1 LRAVDF
7 PALDRPATQGLDLAR
22 GRILIAGAG
31 IGGIVAALALLQRGF
46 EVALYEQAAELRE
59 LGAGVQ
65 ISPNGSRV
73 LCALGLQPA
82 LEAIASVPT
91 AKDMRLFNTGE
102 AWRVQ
107 DLGANAITRYGSP
120 YWLVHRADFHHV
132 LVEALAERAPGA
144 VHVGARCT
152 GFAQDAT
159 GVTLRLESGEQA
171 RGDALIGADGVHS
184 CIRETLFGGSHPS
197 FTGYM
202 AWRAVVPMERLPERL
217 RQQHGMTW
225 IGPYGHVVTYPL
237 RRGELLNFV
246 TAIERDD
253 WRIESW
259 SEAGTVEECRRDF
272 ARWHED
278 VLSIVDAMDVPY
290 KWAMLGR
297 EPMQHWSAGRVSL
310 LGDACHPTLPFLAQ
324 GANMAIEDG
333 MILARCLDADADIAT
348 ALRRYEAARLD
359 RTSRIVRGS
368 LENVSRY
375 HNPQLADPV
384 QARDFM
390 AREFAPRAMGA
401 RYDWLYEYDALNVPI

>member
-1 LRAVDF
+1 
-7 PALDRPATQGLDLAR
+7 
-22 GRILIAGAG
+22 
-31 IGGIVAALALLQRGF
+31 
-46 EVALYEQAAELRE
+46 
-59 LGAGVQ
+59 
-65 ISPNGSRV
+65 
-73 LCALGLQPA
+73 
-82 LEAIASVPT
+82 
-91 AKDMRLFNTGE
+91 MRLFNTGE

-107 DLGANAITRYGSP
+107 DLGASAVTRYGSP
-120 YWLVHRADFHHV
+120 YWLVHRGDFHHV

-144 VHVGARCT
+144 VRVGARCV
-152 GFAQDAT
+152 GFEQDAA
-159 GVTLRLESGEQA
+159 GVTLQLENGERV

-184 CIRETLFGGSHPS
+184 QVRETLFGGSHPS
-197 FTGYM
+197 FTGFM
-202 AWRAVVPMERLPERL
+202 AWRAVVPMQRLPARL

-278 VLSIVDAMDVPY
+278 VLAIVDAMDVPY

-297 EPMQHWSAGRVSL
+297 EPMHRWSVGRVIL

-333 MILARCLDADADIAT
+333 MILARCLDDDNDIPA
-348 ALRRYEAARLD
+348 ALRRYEAARLE

-384 QARDFM
+384 QAREFM
-390 AREFAPRAMGA
+390 AREFAPRAIGA
-401 RYDWLYEYDALNVPI
+401 RYDWLYEYDALTVPI

>member
-1 LRAVDF
+1 LGK
-7 PALDRPATQGLDLAR
+7 P
-22 GRILIAGAG
+22 RILIAGAG

-73 LCALGLQPA
+73 LRELGLLSAMQ
-82 LEAIASVPT
+82 AIASVPI
-91 AKDMRLFNTGE
+91 AKEMRLFNTGE

-107 DLGANAITRYGSP
+107 DLGANAEARYGSSF
-120 YWLVHRADFHHV
+120 WLVHRGDFHAV
-132 LVEALAERAPGA
+132 LVQALAERVPDA
-144 VHVGARCT
+144 VRVGARCK
-152 GFAQDAT
+152 GFEQTAD
-159 GVTLRLESGEQA
+159 GVVLSLENGE
-171 RGDALIGADGVHS
+171 RVSGDALIGADGVHS
-184 CIRETLFGGSHPS
+184 NIRRRLFGDGYAT
-197 FTGYM
+197 FTGFM
-202 AWRAVVPMERLPERL
+202 AWRGVVPMERLPPRL
-217 RQQHGMTW
+217 RQQYGMTW
-225 IGPYGHVVTYPL
+225 IGPHGHVVTYPL

-253 WRIESW
+253 WLGESW
-259 SEAGTVEECRRDF
+259 SVAGTVEECRRDF
-272 ARWHED
+272 AAWHAD
-278 VLSIVDAMDVPY
+278 VLAVVGAIDVPY

-297 EPMQHWSAGRVSL
+297 EPLERWSVGRVSL

-333 MILARCLDADADIAT
+333 MVLARCLEAYDIPE
-348 ALRRYEAARLD
+348 ALHRYEAARLE
-359 RTSRIVRGS
+359 RTSRIVLAS

-384 QARDFM
+384 QAQAFM

-401 RYDWLYEYDALNVPI
+401 RYDWLYEYDALTVPI

>member
-1 LRAVDF
+1 MGK
-7 PALDRPATQGLDLAR
+7 P
-22 GRILIAGAG
+22 RILIAGAG

-46 EVALYEQAAELRE
+46 EVALFEQAAELRE

-65 ISPNGSRV
+65 ISPNGARV
-73 LCALGLQPA
+73 LCALGLRPA
-82 LEAIASVPT
+82 MEAIASVPVT
-91 AKDMRLFNTGE
+91 KEMRLFDTGQ

-107 DLGANAITRYGSP
+107 DLGADAEARYGSP
-120 YWLVHRADFHHV
+120 YWLVHRGDFHAV
-132 LVEALAERAPGA
+132 LVQALAERAPGA
-144 VHVGARCT
+144 VRTGARVV
-152 GFAQDAT
+152 GFEQDPAGAT
-159 GVTLRLESGEQA
+159 VLLESGE
-171 RGDALIGADGVHS
+171 RVCGDALIGADGVHS
-184 CIRETLFGGSHPS
+184 VIRHRLFGDGAAT
-197 FTGYM
+197 FTGFM
-202 AWRAVVPMERLPERL
+202 AWRGVVTMERLPERL
-217 RQQHGMTW
+217 RQRYGMTW
-225 IGPYGHVVTYPL
+225 IGPHGHVVTYPL
-237 RRGELLNFV
+237 RRGALLNFV

-259 SEAGTVEECRRDF
+259 SEAGTVEECRRDL
-272 ARWHED
+272 ARWHQD
-278 VLSIVDAMDVPY
+278 VLAIVDAIEVPY

-297 EPMQHWSAGRVSL
+297 EPLAHWSEGRVSL

-333 MILARCLDADADIAT
+333 MVLARCLDGYDIPE

-384 QARDFM
+384 QAQAFM

-401 RYDWLYEYDALNVPI
+401 RYDWLYEYDALTVPI

>member
-1 LRAVDF
+1 MGK
-7 PALDRPATQGLDLAR
+7 P
-22 GRILIAGAG
+22 RILIAGAG

-46 EVALYEQAAELRE
+46 AVSLYEQAAELRE

-73 LCALGLQPA
+73 LRELGLEPA
-82 LEAIASVPT
+82 MEAIASVPT
-91 AKDMRLFNTGE
+91 AKEMRLFNTGQ

-107 DLGANAITRYGSP
+107 DLGANAVARYGSP
-120 YWLVHRADFHHV
+120 YWLVHRGDFHQV
-132 LVEALAERAPGA
+132 LVQALAERAPEA
-144 VHVGARCT
+144 VHVGARCID
-152 GFAQDAT
+152 FEQDT
-159 GVTLRLESGEQA
+159 DGVTLLLEDGE
-171 RGDALIGADGVHS
+171 RIHGDVLIGADGVHS
-184 CIRETLFGGSHPS
+184 RIRESLFGGAHAT
-197 FTGYM
+197 FTGFM
-202 AWRAVVPMERLPERL
+202 AWRGVVPMDRLPARL
-217 RQQHGMTW
+217 RQQYGMTW
-225 IGPYGHVVTYPL
+225 IGPHGHIVTYPL

-253 WRIESW
+253 WLIESW

-272 ARWHED
+272 ALWHAD
-278 VLSIVDAMDVPY
+278 VLAIVDAIDIPY

-297 EPMQHWSAGRVSL
+297 EPLQRWSAGRVSL

-333 MILARCLDADADIAT
+333 MVLARCLSGYTIPE

-384 QARDFM
+384 QAQAFM
-390 AREFAPRAMGA
+390 EHEFAPRAMGA
-401 RYDWLYEYDALNVPI
+401 RYDWLYEYDALTVPV

>member
-1 LRAVDF
+1 MGK
-7 PALDRPATQGLDLAR
+7 P
-22 GRILIAGAG
+22 RILIAGAG

-46 EVALYEQAAELRE
+46 EVALYEQAAELHE

-73 LCALGLQPA
+73 LRELGLLPA
-82 LEAIASVPT
+82 MQAISSVPT
-91 AKDMRLFNTGE
+91 AKEMRLFNTGQ

-107 DLGANAITRYGSP
+107 DLGTNAEARYGSP
-120 YWLVHRADFHHV
+120 FWLVHRGDLHAV
-132 LVEALAERAPGA
+132 LVQALGERAPNA
-144 VHVGARCT
+144 VHVGARCM
-152 GFAQDAT
+152 GFEQEAD
-159 GVTLRLESGEQA
+159 GVALLLENGE
-171 RGDALIGADGVHS
+171 RVSGDALIGADGVHS
-184 CIRETLFGGSHPS
+184 NIRSRLFGHGHAT

-202 AWRAVVPMERLPERL
+202 AWRGVVPMERLPPRL
-217 RQQHGMTW
+217 RQQYGMTW
-225 IGPYGHVVTYPL
+225 IGPRGHIVTYPL

-246 TAIERDD
+246 TAIERVD
-253 WRIESW
+253 WLIESW
-259 SEAGTVEECRRDF
+259 SEAGSVEECRQDF
-272 ARWHED
+272 AAWHAD
-278 VLSIVDAMDVPY
+278 VLAIVDAIDVPY

-297 EPMQHWSAGRVSL
+297 EPLEHWSVGRVSL

-333 MILARCLDADADIAT
+333 MVLARCLEAYDIPE
-348 ALRRYEAARLD
+348 ALRRYEAVRLD

-384 QARDFM
+384 QAQAFM

-401 RYDWLYEYDALNVPI
+401 RYDWLYEYDALAVPV